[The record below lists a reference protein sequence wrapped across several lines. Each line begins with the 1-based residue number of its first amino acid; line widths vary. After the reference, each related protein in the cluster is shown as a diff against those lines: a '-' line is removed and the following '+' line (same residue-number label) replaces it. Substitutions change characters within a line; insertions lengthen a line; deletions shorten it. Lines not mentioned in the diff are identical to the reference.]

1 MPPDELSCFLDS
13 APDWRKYFVPPTRSV
28 WRNLEPMRLL
38 ESVNA
43 VSRDYADLWKLLDE
57 MSYRDFRHQISLAL
71 AVRRALAANR
81 ARKKMRRGSRRT
93 RAQRP
98 ADSLHPAGDT
108 QRLALY
114 VDMVARRWRIAPLPK
129 LLSLKDQVAATAA
142 SLARISLD
150 APFAACGVEPPFLH
164 DTTWCSPH
172 CTASMDVER
181 VFAVEAVAD
190 AIAASDSDDV
200 PIGQRGVR
208 LLCLRALPPG
218 EPLVLAQTGDGAKR
232 KREDV
237 SRAWR

>member
-1 MPPDELSCFLDS
+1 M
-13 APDWRKYFVPPTRSV
+13 PPTRSV

-81 ARKKMRRGSRRT
+81 ARKKTRRGSRRT

-150 APFAACGVEPPFLH
+150 APLFAAYV
-164 DTTWCSPH
+164 
-172 CTASMDVER
+172 R
-181 VFAVEAVAD
+181 AVWN
-190 AIAASDSDDV
+190 
-200 PIGQRGVR
+200 P
-208 LLCLRALPPG
+208 LP
-218 EPLVLAQTGDGAKR
+218 
-232 KREDV
+232 
-237 SRAWR
+237 S